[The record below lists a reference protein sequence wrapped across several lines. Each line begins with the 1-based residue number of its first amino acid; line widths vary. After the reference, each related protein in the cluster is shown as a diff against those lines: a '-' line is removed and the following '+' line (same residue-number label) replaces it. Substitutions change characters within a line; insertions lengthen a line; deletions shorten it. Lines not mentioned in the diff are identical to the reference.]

1 MIPEEKIN
9 EVRKKA
15 DIVDIISDY
24 IPIEP
29 KGKNYFALC
38 PFHDDHNPSLSI
50 SREKQIFNCFTC
62 HTGGNVFNF
71 VMEYENVSFPE
82 AVKIVGNKVGIDLQ
96 YKTSTKNMVSSP
108 LFEVMD
114 LAKKYYL
121 NKINTTKGVEAK
133 KYLNNRGINNDTISL
148 FEIGLASDEKDSLV
162 TFLNKQNIE
171 NNILNDLGLLTIN
184 GPEVYDT
191 FRNRIMVPIHNL
203 EGNTVGFGGRTYNN
217 DESAKYIN
225 TKETNIFKKGH
236 ILFNYH
242 MAKSHVKKHKN
253 IILVEGYFDVI
264 KMAASGI
271 ENVVAL
277 MGTAVTNDQIAAL
290 KKLRT
295 TIILLLDSD
304 QAGKDASITVGD
316 LLTKNKVSCKVVD
329 LGDEKDPDDYI
340 DKHGVDKLQKLIKDA
355 QDFIDF
361 KLKMLKEKY
370 DINKIEELSEFIQEI
385 LTTIENL
392 EPLAKDLA
400 LNKISKEYNLD
411 INILKDRLPKETKKI
426 TKTIEPTIKK
436 DKYRELA
443 NTLLYFLANDKNYA
457 RIYKNEVNIFKE
469 KEERELAGEIYLY
482 QKENEEYNFAD
493 FLTYIAHN
501 EVLYNRSHEILN
513 ENLDKEMSNDI
524 FLKYVEAMKT
534 ILKEDDIKK
543 LLEKIKNENDPN
555 KKIDLINKLTELKKE
570 G

>member
-242 MAKSHVKKHKN
+242 MAKSHVKKYKS

-264 KMAASGI
+264 KMSASGI
-271 ENVVAL
+271 DNVVAL

-304 QAGKDASITVGD
+304 QAGKNASITVGD

-513 ENLDKEMSNDI
+513 ENLDKEMSNEI

>member
-96 YKTSTKNMVSSP
+96 YKTSTKSMVSSP

-242 MAKSHVKKHKN
+242 MAKSHVKKYKS

-264 KMAASGI
+264 KMSASGI
-271 ENVVAL
+271 DNVVAL

-304 QAGKDASITVGD
+304 QAGKNASITVGD

-513 ENLDKEMSNDI
+513 ENLDKEMSNEI

>member
-96 YKTSTKNMVSSP
+96 YKTSTKSMVSSP

-133 KYLNNRGINNDTISL
+133 KYLNNRGIDNDTISL

-304 QAGKDASITVGD
+304 QAGKNASITVGD

>member
-96 YKTSTKNMVSSP
+96 YKTSTKSMVSSP
-108 LFEVMD
+108 LFKVMD

-133 KYLNNRGINNDTISL
+133 KYLNNRGIDNDTISL

-242 MAKSHVKKHKN
+242 MAKSHVKKYKS

-264 KMAASGI
+264 KMSASGI
-271 ENVVAL
+271 DNVVAL

-304 QAGKDASITVGD
+304 QAGKNASITVGD

-513 ENLDKEMSNDI
+513 ENLDKEMNNDI

-555 KKIDLINKLTELKKE
+555 KKIDLINKLTKLKKE

>member
-96 YKTSTKNMVSSP
+96 YKTSTKSMVSSP
-108 LFEVMD
+108 LFKVMD

-242 MAKSHVKKHKN
+242 MAKSHVKKYKS

-271 ENVVAL
+271 DNVVAL

-340 DKHGVDKLQKLIKDA
+340 DKHGVNKLQKLINDA

-443 NTLLYFLANDKNYA
+443 NTLLYFIANDKNYA

-513 ENLDKEMSNDI
+513 ENLDKEMNNDI

-555 KKIDLINKLTELKKE
+555 KKIDLINKLTKLKKE

>member
-96 YKTSTKNMVSSP
+96 YKTSTKSMVSSP

-133 KYLNNRGINNDTISL
+133 KYLNNRGIDNDTISL

-242 MAKSHVKKHKN
+242 MAKSHVKKYKS

-264 KMAASGI
+264 KMSASGI
-271 ENVVAL
+271 DNVVAL

-304 QAGKDASITVGD
+304 QAGKNASITVGD

-513 ENLDKEMSNDI
+513 ENLDKEMSNEI

>member
-96 YKTSTKNMVSSP
+96 YKTSTKSMVSSP

-133 KYLNNRGINNDTISL
+133 KYLNNRGIDNDTISL

-191 FRNRIMVPIHNL
+191 FRKRIMVPIHNL

-242 MAKSHVKKHKN
+242 MAKSHVKKYKS
-253 IILVEGYFDVI
+253 IRVVEGYFDVI
-264 KMAASGI
+264 KMTASGI
-271 ENVVAL
+271 DNVVAL
-277 MGTAVTNDQIAAL
+277 MGTAGTNDQIAAL

-304 QAGKDASITVGD
+304 QAGKNASITVGD

-340 DKHGVDKLQKLIKDA
+340 DKHGVDKLQKLINDA

-513 ENLDKEMSNDI
+513 ENLDKEMSNEI

>member
-96 YKTSTKNMVSSP
+96 YKTSTKSMVSSP

-133 KYLNNRGINNDTISL
+133 KYLNNRGIDNDTISL

-242 MAKSHVKKHKN
+242 MAKSHVKKYKS

-264 KMAASGI
+264 KMSASGI
-271 ENVVAL
+271 DNVVAL

-329 LGDEKDPDDYI
+329 LVDEKDPDDYI

-513 ENLDKEMSNDI
+513 ENLDKEMSNEI